1 MADSVKRTYRSP
13 ARAAAAAATRAR
25 LRHAA
30 GRLFIAQGYAATTMR
45 QIAREAG
52 VGERTVYDVFSSKSV
67 LFGHT
72 LAVAVAGDEEPV
84 PVAERP
90 WVRAVLA
97 ELHPVV
103 ALGLLAA
110 NSTQLLDRAGDL
122 IMVSI
127 EAAVSDADMRATAD
141 AGAHATYAVQRT
153 VATRLHQRG
162 ALRED
167 LDAQTAADI
176 LYVLLAPHT
185 HQLLRRHR
193 RWNAEK
199 YQRWIHDAMVR
210 ELLTPATT
218 PPPGGT
224 RTPPR

>member
-1 MADSVKRTYRSP
+1 VPDSVKRTYRSP

-30 GRLFIAQGYAATTMR
+30 ERLFTAQGYAATTMR
-45 QIAREAG
+45 QTAREAD
-52 VGERTVYDVFSSKSV
+52 VGERTLYDAFSTKAV

-72 LAVAVAGDEEPV
+72 LGVAVAGDEEPV
-84 PVAERP
+84 PVVERP

-97 ELHPVV
+97 ERDPVV

-122 IMVSI
+122 IMVSL
-127 EAAVSDADMRATAD
+127 EAAGTDADMRSTAD
-141 AGAHATYAVQRT
+141 AGEQATYAVQRT
-153 VATRLHQRG
+153 IAARLHERG

-176 LYVLLAPHT
+176 LYVLIAPHT

-193 RWNAEK
+193 RWSAEK
-199 YQRWIHDAMVR
+199 YQQWIRDAMVR
-210 ELLTPATT
+210 EVLDPVKT
-218 PPPGGT
+218 
-224 RTPPR
+224 